1 MNIRAPACLGE
12 TMSSRSVWIA
22 TVLALCAMR
31 IHGLPVRLNFD
42 WPSST
47 PPSSSIRVH
56 IYAARMAGAE
66 ASAAPLQ
73 TDSGPDGIVL
83 DLEPGVWLV
92 QAFAPGFWT
101 EGAEI
106 NAGGQMSGAQL
117 TFWPATSLMGEVTPA
132 PGETLPRAIDIK
144 LNSHQTPAT
153 QDKAAQASL
162 PQRNPAHAELI
173 CPISSGKWS
182 CAGPAGVFDVRIDA
196 EGYAPR
202 YVWDVN
208 LKPGENSDLGKTQ
221 LQRVLSVFGRAVR
234 KDGSAPQGPCRAILL
249 PDAERGGGPGAA
261 EPDNPPPDEQSFAVP
276 LSQQGYFQVVGTMQ
290 GNHSVTVACP
300 AASGFALVKVQSS
313 GETRMDPM
321 TLEELTLDFAISP
334 KLDPEGKPWKL
345 TIDVTAPRL
354 RRIADFSDAADDG
367 HWTRHGLMAG
377 SYRVAVSSSDGM
389 QWLKQDFDLRPDI
402 GPFALHLASVRVA
415 GKVLLNGLPV
425 KARLEFSD
433 EDGGDPVIL
442 NSDLSGRYVGLLPI
456 ASDAKD
462 TSWIMVAHVAHPE
475 TTRKL
480 SDLLVPRVPEGKTV
494 PLDLELPNMP
504 VRGVVVS
511 EDGKPQKGAQVT
523 FKSDGGYQTATS
535 SDDLGSF
542 EMADLSPGRYT
553 ATAQSDYGVSDPT
566 PFTVTDTSENKL
578 KLIMHPNL
586 HIPFYVVAK
595 DQEPIADAAVQLWI
609 APGIP
614 QAFGHTNRDGRYDAT
629 LPPGTAEVG
638 LTVGAADYAV
648 NLVKMPVSSTPQPN
662 QSDPSQNQ
670 NSVTL
675 HTDGGSLVLNYEPAE
690 GTLDRSAAL
699 YLAHNGTI
707 VDARTL
713 AGWGTDQ
720 SGTNEN
726 GPAEVELIEP
736 GDYALCVVT
745 DPSQLADLW
754 QGNTPKDRCSSGTV
768 KQGQVLT
775 LSPP

>member
-1 MNIRAPACLGE
+1 MF
-12 TMSSRSVWIA
+12 SRSGWIA
-22 TVLALCAMR
+22 TLLALYATCA
-31 IHGLPVRLNFD
+31 HALPVRLTFD

-47 PPSSSIRVH
+47 PPAVNIKVH
-56 IYAARMAGAE
+56 IYAVRMAGAE

-73 TDSGPDGIVL
+73 TDGGPDGIVL
-83 DLEPGVWLV
+83 DLEQGVWLV

-101 EGAEI
+101 EGAEV
-106 NAGGQMSGAQL
+106 NVGGQTIDARL
-117 TFWPATSLMGEVTPA
+117 AFWSATALAGEITPA

-144 LNSHQTPAT
+144 LNSHQASATP
-153 QDKAAQASL
+153 DKTGQASVS
-162 PQRNPAHAELI
+162 PQSPAHAELI
-173 CPISSGKWS
+173 CPISGGKWS
-182 CAGPAGVFDVRIDA
+182 CAGPAGVFDVRIGS
-196 EGYAPR
+196 EGFAPR
-202 YVWDVN
+202 YVWDLD
-208 LKPGENSDLGKTQ
+208 LKPGANSNLGQTQ
-221 LQRVLSVFGRAVR
+221 LQRALSVFGRAVR
-234 KDGSAPQGPCRAILL
+234 KDGSAPPGPCRATLL
-249 PDAERGGGPGAA
+249 PDAERGGGPGADV
-261 EPDNPPPDEQSFAVP
+261 PDNPPPDEQSFTVP
-276 LSQQGYFQVVGTMQ
+276 LSQQGYFQVVGPMQ
-290 GNHSVTVACP
+290 GNHSISVQCP
-300 AASGFALVKVQSS
+300 GASGFALVKVQPS
-313 GETRMDPM
+313 GETRIDPP
-321 TLEELTLDFAISP
+321 LLVEELTLDIALSP
-334 KLDPEGKPWKL
+334 KMDPEGKPWKL
-345 TIDVTAPRL
+345 TVDVTAPRL
-354 RRIADFSDAADDG
+354 RRIADSSDATQDG
-367 HWTRHGLMAG
+367 HWTRHGLMTG

-389 QWLKQDFDLRPDI
+389 QWLKQDFELHPDS
-402 GPFALHLASVRVA
+402 GPMALHLVAVRVA

-425 KARLEFSD
+425 KARLEFSN
-433 EDGGDPVIL
+433 EGGGEPVTL
-442 NSDLSGRYVGLLPI
+442 NSDVSGRYAGLLPI
-456 ASDAKD
+456 SPDAKD
-462 TSWIMVAHVAHPE
+462 TSWIVVAHVVHPE

-480 SDLLVPRVPEGKTV
+480 SDLLVPRVAEGKTV

-523 FKSDGGYQTATS
+523 FKADNGYQTATS
-535 SDDLGSF
+535 SDDLGTF
-542 EMADLSPGRYT
+542 EMADLSPGKYT
-553 ATAQSDYGVSDPT
+553 AVAQSDYGVSDPT
-566 PFTVTDTSENKL
+566 PFTGTDTSENKL

-595 DQEPIADAAVQLWI
+595 DQEPIADATVQVWV

-614 QAFGHTNRDGRYDAT
+614 QAFGHTNRDGRYEAT
-629 LPPGTAEVG
+629 LPPGTNEVG

-648 NLVKMPVSSTPQPN
+648 NLIKMPISSTPPAN

-754 QGNTPKDRCSSGTV
+754 QGNTPKDRCSTGTV